1 MFRCINIYAQMSR
14 YSFQI
19 VIYKCQKKEKIKIA
33 DVHLSLY
40 RDNFNVF
47 FYGNL
52 ALITLLFLWCHPILL
67 CDHIARL
74 KSVLQV
80 VVVIICQTYR
90 EHCMLARL
98 VHCNTALV
106 GAKQLRMASSSQP
119 KKQTKQATLAR
130 FFSSV
135 KEDSSSAKKS
145 PEKSP
150 KKDDSPNTPI
160 RDFNPGKE
168 ERSPIFDESIV
179 KSSAGSEIEAP
190 AAKRLKIEVKETPK
204 LSNYKY
210 SQVPYSKVCSIFQ
223 EIESTSSRLSIIKI
237 CSDFFTEIVGE
248 DPQNLIPTTYLFI
261 NKLGPDY
268 EPGMELGLGEG
279 LLMKTIS
286 ESCGKSLAQVK
297 NRYKEMG
304 DLGQIAMEAR
314 NVQPTMFKPKP
325 LTVGEVF
332 VNLRAIANAQ
342 GKDSQTKKIKLI
354 KRMLTACQ
362 GVEAKF
368 LIRSL
373 ESKLRI
379 GLAEKTV
386 LISLSKA
393 LLKHER
399 GEGEPSD
406 EAVTMAE
413 ERIRDAFCQVPNY
426 EIVINVCLQ
435 YGISQLQNHCKLR
448 PGIPLKPM
456 LAKPTKAIT
465 EVLDR
470 FHGQVFVS
478 EYKYDGERA
487 QVHLLP
493 DGTMRIYS
501 RNGEN
506 MTERYPEIDI
516 RDFLVD
522 TSSTHSLIIDC
533 EAVAW
538 DKVNNKILP
547 FQVLST
553 RKRKDV
559 EAKDIKVRV
568 CLFAFDLLCHNGE
581 PLINQTLRERQDTL
595 QRVTKPVDGE
605 FRYATRLI
613 TSNTEELQHFLD
625 QSVKDCCEGLMVKMV
640 DGQESHYEPS
650 KRSRN
655 WLKLKKDYLNGVGDS
670 LDLCVLGAYYGRG
683 KRTGTYGG
691 FLLGCYNQDTGE
703 YETCC
708 KIGTGF
714 SEELL
719 QQLYEKL
726 KPTATDGPMAFYVFD
741 SSAQPDVWFEPT
753 LLFEVLAADLSLS
766 PIYKAGCSHYD
777 KGISLRFPRFLRIRE
792 DKPVEEATSS
802 EQVVDLYEAQ
812 AHLS

>member
-1 MFRCINIYAQMSR
+1 
-14 YSFQI
+14 
-19 VIYKCQKKEKIKIA
+19 
-33 DVHLSLY
+33 
-40 RDNFNVF
+40 
-47 FYGNL
+47 
-52 ALITLLFLWCHPILL
+52 
-67 CDHIARL
+67 
-74 KSVLQV
+74 
-80 VVVIICQTYR
+80 
-90 EHCMLARL
+90 MLAR
-98 VHCNTALV
+98 VH
-106 GAKQLRMASSSQP
+106 QLSVIGVRRFGMATSSSQP
-119 KKQTKQATLAR
+119 KKQAKQATLAK

-135 KEDSSSAKKS
+135 KDRNSPTKKNATPAFPTTTNVKRESPVRSNSNEKESSPMFDDSNGRSSAC
-145 PEKSP
+145 
-150 KKDDSPNTPI
+150 
-160 RDFNPGKE
+160 
-168 ERSPIFDESIV
+168 
-179 KSSAGSEIEAP
+179 SSAGLEMESAP
-190 AAKRLKIEVKETPK
+190 APKKLKMESD
-204 LSNYKY
+204 SNSTSKNNQDDHF
-210 SQVPYSKVCSIFQ
+210 STVPYADVCNIFQ

-237 CSDFFTEIVGE
+237 CSDFFTQIVKE
-248 DPQNLIPTTYLFI
+248 DSRNLVPTTYLFI

-297 NRYKEMG
+297 NRYREMG

-332 VNLRAIANAQ
+332 VNLRNIANAQ
-342 GKDSQTKKIKLI
+342 GKDSQNKKIKLI

-386 LISLSKA
+386 LISLSNA
-393 LLKHER
+393 LLRHEQ
-399 GEGEPSD
+399 GLDVEPSD
-406 EAVTMAE
+406 EAVDKAE
-413 ERIRDAFCQVPNY
+413 QSIRDAFCQVPNY
-426 EIVINVCLQ
+426 EIVINTCLEH
-435 YGISQLQNHCKLR
+435 GISQLHKHCQLT

-470 FHGQVFVS
+470 FQGQLFVS

-487 QVHLLP
+487 QLHLLP

-516 RDFLVD
+516 RDFLSD
-522 TSSTHSLIIDC
+522 PSTESLILDC

-538 DKVNNKILP
+538 DKEQGKILP

-559 EAKDIKVRV
+559 DAKDVKVRV

-581 PLINQTLRERQDTL
+581 PLINKSLRERQDDL
-595 QRVTKPVDGE
+595 QKVTKPVDGE
-605 FRYATRLI
+605 FRYANKLI
-613 TSNTEELQHFLD
+613 TANIEELQHFLD
-625 QSVKDCCEGLMVKMV
+625 QSVKDSCEGLMVKML
-640 DGQESHYEPS
+640 DGPESHYEPS

-719 QQLYEKL
+719 QQLYDRL
-726 KPTATDGPMAFYVFD
+726 KPTAMEAPAAFYVYD
-741 SSAQPDVWFEPT
+741 SAQQPDVWFEPT

-766 PIYKAGCSHYD
+766 PVYKAGSAQYD
-777 KGISLRFPRFLRIRE
+777 KGISLRFPRFLRIRD
-792 DKPVEEATSS
+792 DKSVEEATSS

>member
-1 MFRCINIYAQMSR
+1 MLTR
-14 YSFQI
+14 
-19 VIYKCQKKEKIKIA
+19 
-33 DVHLSLY
+33 VHNLSATGVKY
-40 RDNFNVF
+40 F
-47 FYGNL
+47 G
-52 ALITLLFLWCHPILL
+52 
-67 CDHIARL
+67 
-74 KSVLQV
+74 
-80 VVVIICQTYR
+80 
-90 EHCMLARL
+90 
-98 VHCNTALV
+98 
-106 GAKQLRMASSSQP
+106 MAISSSQS
-119 KKQTKQATLAR
+119 KKPAKQATLAK

-135 KEDSSSAKKS
+135 KDKNSSTDKNVTPSSSTTDGVKHESPVRSNSNEKESSPMFDSS
-145 PEKSP
+145 
-150 KKDDSPNTPI
+150 D
-160 RDFNPGKE
+160 
-168 ERSPIFDESIV
+168 V
-179 KSSAGSEIEAP
+179 KSSTSSSTGLEMESAP
-190 AAKRLKIEVKETPK
+190 APKKLKTETTFNSK
-204 LSNYKY
+204 TGDDEHFST
-210 SQVPYSKVCSIFQ
+210 VPYADVCNIFQ
-223 EIESTSSRLSIIKI
+223 EIESTSSRLSIIDI
-237 CSDFFTEIVGE
+237 CSNFFTRIVKE
-248 DPQNLIPTTYLFI
+248 DSRNLVPTTYLFI

-286 ESCGKSLAQVK
+286 ESCGKSLVQVK
-297 NRYKEMG
+297 NRYREMG

-332 VNLRAIANAQ
+332 INLRNIANAQ
-342 GKDSQTKKIKLI
+342 GKDSQNKKIKLI

-386 LISLSKA
+386 LTSLSNA
-393 LLKHER
+393 LLRHER
-399 GEGEPSD
+399 GLDVKPTD
-406 EAVTMAE
+406 EVVDKAE
-413 ERIRDAFCQVPNY
+413 QSIRDAFCQVPNY
-426 EIVINVCLQ
+426 EIVINTCLEH
-435 YGISQLQNHCKLR
+435 GISQLSRHCQLT

-470 FHGQVFVS
+470 FQGQLFVS

-516 RDFLVD
+516 RDFLSGSG
-522 TSSTHSLIIDC
+522 TESLILDC

-538 DKVNNKILP
+538 DKEHNRILP

-559 EAKDIKVRV
+559 DAKDVKVRV
-568 CLFAFDLLCHNGE
+568 CLFAFDLLCHNGK
-581 PLINQTLRERQDTL
+581 PLINKSLRERQEEL
-595 QRVTKPVDGE
+595 HKVTKPVDGE
-605 FRYATRLI
+605 FRYATKLI
-613 TSNTEELQHFLD
+613 TANTEELQHFLD
-625 QSVKDCCEGLMVKMV
+625 QSVKDSCEGLMVKML
-640 DGQESHYEPS
+640 DGPESYYEPS

-719 QQLYEKL
+719 QQLYDRL
-726 KPTATDGPMAFYVFD
+726 KPTAMEAPVAFYVYD
-741 SSAQPDVWFEPT
+741 SAQQPDVWFEPS

-766 PIYKAGCSHYD
+766 PVYKAGSSQYD
-777 KGISLRFPRFLRIRE
+777 KGISLRFPRFLRIRD
-792 DKPVEEATSS
+792 DKSVEEATSS
-802 EQVVDLYEAQ
+802 EQVIDLYEAQ
-812 AHLS
+812 SQLS

>member
-1 MFRCINIYAQMSR
+1 MLTR
-14 YSFQI
+14 
-19 VIYKCQKKEKIKIA
+19 
-33 DVHLSLY
+33 VHNLSATGVKY
-40 RDNFNVF
+40 F
-47 FYGNL
+47 G
-52 ALITLLFLWCHPILL
+52 
-67 CDHIARL
+67 
-74 KSVLQV
+74 
-80 VVVIICQTYR
+80 
-90 EHCMLARL
+90 
-98 VHCNTALV
+98 
-106 GAKQLRMASSSQP
+106 MAISSSQS
-119 KKQTKQATLAR
+119 KKPAKQATLAK

-135 KEDSSSAKKS
+135 KDKNSSTDKNVTPSSSTTDGVKHESPVRSNSNEKESSPMFDSS
-145 PEKSP
+145 E
-150 KKDDSPNTPI
+150 
-160 RDFNPGKE
+160 
-168 ERSPIFDESIV
+168 V
-179 KSSAGSEIEAP
+179 KSSTSSSTGLEMESAP
-190 AAKRLKIEVKETPK
+190 APKKLKTETTFNSK
-204 LSNYKY
+204 TGDDEHFST
-210 SQVPYSKVCSIFQ
+210 VPYADVCNIFQ
-223 EIESTSSRLSIIKI
+223 EIESTSSRLSIIDI
-237 CSDFFTEIVGE
+237 CSNFFTRIVKE
-248 DPQNLIPTTYLFI
+248 DSRNLAPTTYLFI

-286 ESCGKSLAQVK
+286 ESCGKSLVQVK
-297 NRYKEMG
+297 NRYREMG

-332 VNLRAIANAQ
+332 INLRNIANAQ
-342 GKDSQTKKIKLI
+342 GKDSQNKKIKLI

-386 LISLSKA
+386 LTSLSNA
-393 LLKHER
+393 LLRHER
-399 GEGEPSD
+399 GLDVKPTD
-406 EAVTMAE
+406 EVVDKAE
-413 ERIRDAFCQVPNY
+413 QSIRDAFCQVPNY
-426 EIVINVCLQ
+426 EIVINTCLEH
-435 YGISQLQNHCKLR
+435 GISQLSRHCQLT

-470 FHGQVFVS
+470 FQGQLFVS

-516 RDFLVD
+516 RDFLSGSG
-522 TSSTHSLIIDC
+522 TESLILDC

-538 DKVNNKILP
+538 DKEHNRILP

-559 EAKDIKVRV
+559 DAKDVKVRV
-568 CLFAFDLLCHNGE
+568 CLFAFDLLCHNGK
-581 PLINQTLRERQDTL
+581 PLINKSLRERQEEL
-595 QRVTKPVDGE
+595 HKVTKPVDGE
-605 FRYATRLI
+605 FRYATKLI
-613 TSNTEELQHFLD
+613 TANTEELQHFLD
-625 QSVKDCCEGLMVKMV
+625 QSVKDSCEGLMVKML
-640 DGQESHYEPS
+640 DGPESYYEPS

-719 QQLYEKL
+719 QQLYDRL
-726 KPTATDGPMAFYVFD
+726 KPTAMEAPVAFYVYD
-741 SSAQPDVWFEPT
+741 SAQQPDVWFEPS

-766 PIYKAGCSHYD
+766 PVYKAGSSQYD
-777 KGISLRFPRFLRIRE
+777 KGISLRFPRFLRIRD
-792 DKPVEEATSS
+792 DKSVEEATSS
-802 EQVVDLYEAQ
+802 EQVIDLYEAQ
-812 AHLS
+812 SQLS

>member
-1 MFRCINIYAQMSR
+1 MLTRVHNISATGVKY
-14 YSFQI
+14 F
-19 VIYKCQKKEKIKIA
+19 
-33 DVHLSLY
+33 
-40 RDNFNVF
+40 
-47 FYGNL
+47 G
-52 ALITLLFLWCHPILL
+52 
-67 CDHIARL
+67 
-74 KSVLQV
+74 
-80 VVVIICQTYR
+80 
-90 EHCMLARL
+90 
-98 VHCNTALV
+98 
-106 GAKQLRMASSSQP
+106 MAISSSQS
-119 KKQTKQATLAR
+119 KKPAKQATLAK

-135 KEDSSSAKKS
+135 KDKNSSTEKNATPPSSTTDSVKHESPVRSNSNEKESSPMFDSS
-145 PEKSP
+145 
-150 KKDDSPNTPI
+150 D
-160 RDFNPGKE
+160 
-168 ERSPIFDESIV
+168 V
-179 KSSAGSEIEAP
+179 KSSASSSTGLEMESAP
-190 AAKRLKIEVKETPK
+190 APKKLKTETTFSSK
-204 LSNYKY
+204 TGADEHFST
-210 SQVPYSKVCSIFQ
+210 VPYADVCNIFQ
-223 EIESTSSRLSIIKI
+223 EIESTSSRLSIIDI
-237 CSDFFTEIVGE
+237 CSSFFTRIMKE
-248 DPQNLIPTTYLFI
+248 DSRNLVPTTYLFI

-286 ESCGKSLAQVK
+286 ESCGKSLVQVK
-297 NRYKEMG
+297 NRYREMG

-332 VNLRAIANAQ
+332 INLRNIANAQ
-342 GKDSQTKKIKLI
+342 GKDSQNKKIKLI

-386 LISLSKA
+386 LISLSNA
-393 LLKHER
+393 LLRHEQ
-399 GEGEPSD
+399 GLDVKPTD
-406 EAVTMAE
+406 EVVDKAE
-413 ERIRDAFCQVPNY
+413 QSIRDAFCQVPNY
-426 EIVINVCLQ
+426 EIVINTCLEH
-435 YGISQLQNHCKLR
+435 GISQLGRHCQLT

-470 FHGQVFVS
+470 FQGQLFIS

-516 RDFLVD
+516 RDFL
-522 TSSTHSLIIDC
+522 SSSGTESLILDC

-538 DKVNNKILP
+538 DKEHNKILP

-559 EAKDIKVRV
+559 DAKDVKVRV
-568 CLFAFDLLCHNGE
+568 CLFAFDLLCHNGK
-581 PLINQTLRERQDTL
+581 PLINKSLRERQEEL
-595 QRVTKPVDGE
+595 HKVTKPVDGE
-605 FRYATRLI
+605 FRYATKLI
-613 TSNTEELQHFLD
+613 TANTEELQHFLD
-625 QSVKDCCEGLMVKMV
+625 QSVKDSCEGLMVKML
-640 DGQESHYEPS
+640 DGPESYYEPS

-719 QQLYEKL
+719 QHLYDRL
-726 KPTATDGPMAFYVFD
+726 KPTAMEAPVAFYVYD
-741 SSAQPDVWFEPT
+741 SAQQPDVWFEPS

-766 PIYKAGCSHYD
+766 PVYKAGSSQYD
-777 KGISLRFPRFLRIRE
+777 KGISLRFPRFLRIRD
-792 DKPVEEATSS
+792 DKLVEEATSS
-802 EQVVDLYEAQ
+802 EQVIDLYEAQ
-812 AHLS
+812 SQLS

>member
-1 MFRCINIYAQMSR
+1 MVFHFRCAITCARRKPKHS
-14 YSFQI
+14 SS
-19 VIYKCQKKEKIKIA
+19 A
-33 DVHLSLY
+33 DEMI
-40 RDNFNVF
+40 F
-47 FYGNL
+47 
-52 ALITLLFLWCHPILL
+52 HPSK
-67 CDHIARL
+67 RN
-74 KSVLQV
+74 
-80 VVVIICQTYR
+80 
-90 EHCMLARL
+90 CMLARTVSTTL
-98 VHCNTALV
+98 AGVKRFGMV
-106 GAKQLRMASSSQP
+106 SSSQT
-119 KKQTKQATLAR
+119 KKPAKQATLAR

-135 KEDSSSAKKS
+135 KEENSSAKNTPPKDSPASPSKEDNAPKS
-145 PEKSP
+145 APQRAGSDERHSSP
-150 KKDDSPNTPI
+150 MFDDSLA
-160 RDFNPGKE
+160 
-168 ERSPIFDESIV
+168 

-190 AAKRLKIEVKETPK
+190 VSKKLKVEVSTTPQG
-204 LSNYKY
+204 SRYNF
-210 SQVPYSKVCSIFQ
+210 SHVPYSKVCNIFQ

-237 CSDFFTEIVGE
+237 CSDFFTEIVKE

-279 LLMKTIS
+279 LLMRTIS

-314 NVQPTMFKPKP
+314 NIQPTMFKPKP

-393 LLKHER
+393 LLRHEK
-399 GEGEPSD
+399 GEGKEPSD
-406 EAVTMAE
+406 EEVTKAE

-426 EIVINVCLQ
+426 EIVINACLQ
-435 YGISQLQNHCKLR
+435 HGISQLQDHCQLR

-516 RDFLVD
+516 RDFLAD
-522 TSSTHSLIIDC
+522 SATTHSLIIDC

-538 DKVNNKILP
+538 DKEHNKILP
-547 FQVLST
+547 FQILST

-559 EAKDIKVRV
+559 EAKDVKVRV

-581 PLINQTLRERQDTL
+581 PLINQSLRERQDAL
-595 QRVTKPVDGE
+595 QRVTKPIDGE

-613 TSNTEELQHFLD
+613 TSNTEELQQFLD

-640 DGQESHYEPS
+640 DGSESHYEPS

-670 LDLCVLGAYYGRG
+670 LDLCVLGAYHGRG
-683 KRTGTYGG
+683 KRTGNYGG

-719 QQLYEKL
+719 QQLYDKL
-726 KPTATDGPMAFYVFD
+726 KPTAIDGPMAFYVFD
-741 SSAQPDVWFEPT
+741 PSAQPDVWFEPT
-753 LLFEVLAADLSLS
+753 LLFEVLAADLSQS
-766 PIYKAGCSHYD
+766 PIYKAGSSHYD
-777 KGISLRFPRFLRIRE
+777 KGISLRFPRFLRTRE

>member
-1 MFRCINIYAQMSR
+1 MLTRVHNISATGVKY
-14 YSFQI
+14 F
-19 VIYKCQKKEKIKIA
+19 
-33 DVHLSLY
+33 
-40 RDNFNVF
+40 
-47 FYGNL
+47 G
-52 ALITLLFLWCHPILL
+52 
-67 CDHIARL
+67 
-74 KSVLQV
+74 
-80 VVVIICQTYR
+80 
-90 EHCMLARL
+90 
-98 VHCNTALV
+98 
-106 GAKQLRMASSSQP
+106 MAISSSQS
-119 KKQTKQATLAR
+119 KKPAKQATLAK

-135 KEDSSSAKKS
+135 KDKNSSTEKNATPPSSTTDSVKHESPVRSNSNEKESSPMFDSS
-145 PEKSP
+145 
-150 KKDDSPNTPI
+150 D
-160 RDFNPGKE
+160 
-168 ERSPIFDESIV
+168 V
-179 KSSAGSEIEAP
+179 KSSASSSTGLEMESAP
-190 AAKRLKIEVKETPK
+190 APKKLKTETTFSSK
-204 LSNYKY
+204 TGTDEHFST
-210 SQVPYSKVCSIFQ
+210 VPYADVCNIFQ
-223 EIESTSSRLSIIKI
+223 EIESTSSRLSIIDI
-237 CSDFFTEIVGE
+237 CSSFFTRIMKE
-248 DPQNLIPTTYLFI
+248 DSRNLVPTTYLFI

-286 ESCGKSLAQVK
+286 ESCGKSLVQVK
-297 NRYKEMG
+297 NRYREMG

-332 VNLRAIANAQ
+332 INLRNIANAQ
-342 GKDSQTKKIKLI
+342 GKDSQNKKIKLI

-386 LISLSKA
+386 LISLSNA
-393 LLKHER
+393 LLRHEQ
-399 GEGEPSD
+399 GLDVKPTD
-406 EAVTMAE
+406 EVVDKAE
-413 ERIRDAFCQVPNY
+413 QSIRDAFCQVPNY
-426 EIVINVCLQ
+426 EIVINTCLEH
-435 YGISQLQNHCKLR
+435 GISQLGRHCQLT

-470 FHGQVFVS
+470 FQGQLFVS

-516 RDFLVD
+516 RDFL
-522 TSSTHSLIIDC
+522 SSSGTESLILDC

-538 DKVNNKILP
+538 DKEHNKILP

-559 EAKDIKVRV
+559 DAKDVKVRV
-568 CLFAFDLLCHNGE
+568 CLFAFDLLCHNGK
-581 PLINQTLRERQDTL
+581 PLINKSLRERQEEL
-595 QRVTKPVDGE
+595 HKVTKPVDGE
-605 FRYATRLI
+605 FRYATKLI
-613 TSNTEELQHFLD
+613 TANTEELQHFLD
-625 QSVKDCCEGLMVKMV
+625 QSVKDSCEGLMVKML
-640 DGQESHYEPS
+640 DGPESYYEPS

-719 QQLYEKL
+719 QHLYDRL
-726 KPTATDGPMAFYVFD
+726 KPTAMEAPVAFYVYD
-741 SSAQPDVWFEPT
+741 SAQQPDVWFEPS

-766 PIYKAGCSHYD
+766 PVYKAGSSQYD
-777 KGISLRFPRFLRIRE
+777 KGISLRFPRFLRIRD
-792 DKPVEEATSS
+792 DKLVEEATSS
-802 EQVVDLYEAQ
+802 EQVIDLYEAQ
-812 AHLS
+812 SQLS

>member
-1 MFRCINIYAQMSR
+1 MLTRVHNISATGVKY
-14 YSFQI
+14 F
-19 VIYKCQKKEKIKIA
+19 
-33 DVHLSLY
+33 
-40 RDNFNVF
+40 
-47 FYGNL
+47 G
-52 ALITLLFLWCHPILL
+52 
-67 CDHIARL
+67 
-74 KSVLQV
+74 
-80 VVVIICQTYR
+80 
-90 EHCMLARL
+90 
-98 VHCNTALV
+98 
-106 GAKQLRMASSSQP
+106 MAISSSQS
-119 KKQTKQATLAR
+119 KKPAKQATLAK

-135 KEDSSSAKKS
+135 KDKNSSTEKNATPPSSTTDSVKHESPVRSNSNEKESSPMFDSS
-145 PEKSP
+145 
-150 KKDDSPNTPI
+150 D
-160 RDFNPGKE
+160 
-168 ERSPIFDESIV
+168 V
-179 KSSAGSEIEAP
+179 KSSASSSTGLEMESAP
-190 AAKRLKIEVKETPK
+190 APKKLKTETTFSSK
-204 LSNYKY
+204 TGADEHFST
-210 SQVPYSKVCSIFQ
+210 VPYADVCNIFQ
-223 EIESTSSRLSIIKI
+223 EIESTSSRLSIIDI
-237 CSDFFTEIVGE
+237 CSSFFTRIMKE
-248 DPQNLIPTTYLFI
+248 DSRNLVPTTYLFI

-286 ESCGKSLAQVK
+286 ESCGKSLVQVK
-297 NRYKEMG
+297 NRYREMG

-332 VNLRAIANAQ
+332 INLRNIANAQ
-342 GKDSQTKKIKLI
+342 GKDSQNKKIKLI

-386 LISLSKA
+386 LISLSNA
-393 LLKHER
+393 LLRHEQ
-399 GEGEPSD
+399 GLDVKPTD
-406 EAVTMAE
+406 EVVDKAE
-413 ERIRDAFCQVPNY
+413 QSIRDAFCQVPNY
-426 EIVINVCLQ
+426 EIVINTCLEH
-435 YGISQLQNHCKLR
+435 GISQLGRHCQLT

-470 FHGQVFVS
+470 FQGQLFVS

-516 RDFLVD
+516 RDFL
-522 TSSTHSLIIDC
+522 SSSGTESLILDC

-538 DKVNNKILP
+538 DKEHNKILP

-559 EAKDIKVRV
+559 DAKDVKVRV
-568 CLFAFDLLCHNGE
+568 CLFAFDLLCHNGK
-581 PLINQTLRERQDTL
+581 PLINKSLRERQEEL
-595 QRVTKPVDGE
+595 HKVTKPVDGE
-605 FRYATRLI
+605 FRYATKLI
-613 TSNTEELQHFLD
+613 TANTEELQHFLD
-625 QSVKDCCEGLMVKMV
+625 QSVKDSCEGLMVKML
-640 DGQESHYEPS
+640 DGPESYYEPS

-719 QQLYEKL
+719 QHLYDRL
-726 KPTATDGPMAFYVFD
+726 KPTAMEAPVAFYVYD
-741 SSAQPDVWFEPT
+741 SAQQPDVWFEPS

-766 PIYKAGCSHYD
+766 PVYKAGSSQYD
-777 KGISLRFPRFLRIRE
+777 KGISLRFPRFLRIRD
-792 DKPVEEATSS
+792 DKLVEEATSS
-802 EQVVDLYEAQ
+802 EQVIDLYEAQ
-812 AHLS
+812 SQLS